1 MNASPD
7 LMPACS
13 ACRHCRHYTPEGR
26 RGGQCGQL
34 DALVHGDWK
43 ACPLAL
49 PAFAPSWE
57 SLAPL
62 VPSAVSN
69 ALERELGRDQA
80 ADPPGIAP
88 ASMPLVLASV
98 GTPQQ
103 LLMAARTPSSPP
115 PGAKEQG
122 TFQKAALQPSVLRP
136 A

>member
-1 MNASPD
+1 MNTAPD
-7 LMPACS
+7 LMSACS

-62 VPSAVSN
+62 VPNAVST
-69 ALERELGRDQA
+69 ALERELERDTETYPPV
-80 ADPPGIAP
+80 ADPDP
-88 ASMPLVLASV
+88 MPLVLASV
-98 GTPQQ
+98 SAPQQ
-103 LLMAARTPSSPP
+103 LLMAARTPSP
-115 PGAKEQG
+115 
-122 TFQKAALQPSVLRP
+122 LNR
-136 A
+136 